1 MRSFLFFLFFIFSFG
16 AVQAQSSFTEHLRS
30 GKAGKGKVVIEQSQE
45 IENVINHK
53 VIKESSTH
61 NTSTPKQ
68 DVASP
73 DTTQAREAHEYLLD
87 KFRNSYTKDHQP
99 AKMQG
104 YRIQVYAGPKNIGQN
119 EARKIEQA
127 CKKALPGISTYVR
140 FIQPRWTC
148 RVGDFQTREDAI
160 LFYNKLQEAKVSPQI
175 TIVKCEIFKV
185 Y

>member
-1 MRSFLFFLFFIFSFG
+1 MRSFLFFLYFIFSFG
-16 AVQAQSSFTEHLRS
+16 VIQAQSTFTEHLRS
-30 GKAGKGKVVIEQSQE
+30 GKAGKGTVVIEQSQE

-53 VIKESSTH
+53 VIKESATH
-61 NTSTPKQ
+61 TPASSRHNVSTP
-68 DVASP
+68 DS
-73 DTTQAREAHEYLLD
+73 TQGKEAHEILLD

-104 YRIQVYAGPKNIGQN
+104 YRVQVYAGPKSTGQS